1 MTYPLVF
8 FHGDTTG
15 GLLRLQNRLFA
26 NGLVM
31 KGVMDITHSN
41 IPETLQEVVTL
52 CHLGGAIDTEVPT
65 ASVPY
70 RSLVEVLG
78 AFGLL

>member
-1 MTYPLVF
+1 MAYPLVF
-8 FHGDTTG
+8 FHEDTTG

-31 KGVMDITHSN
+31 KGVMDVTHTD
-41 IPETLQEVVTL
+41 IPETLQEVVIL
-52 CHLGGAIDTEVPT
+52 CHLGGALDTEVPT
-65 ASVPY
+65 ASVPF

-78 AFGLL
+78 ALGLL